1 MKDFESKFK
10 QTLIDKLGLEIA
22 EIKPEA
28 RFATDLG
35 ADSLDMVELFMEF
48 EHRFRLTIPD
58 EEAEELLTVG
68 DTYKYLLHR
77 LDQTEE

>member
-35 ADSLDMVELFMEF
+35 ADSLDMVELMME
-48 EHRFRLTIPD
+48 L
-58 EEAEELLTVG
+58 EEDLELG
-68 DTYKYLLHR
+68 ED
-77 LDQTEE
+77 